1 MKAMRT
7 SDFLL
12 AAILLAMAPSSSQA
26 QETNFAGLV
35 KRVVA
40 VSANVKPGEVVVVFG
55 GKHTVPLMEELA
67 IEIQKAG
74 GLPTMLLGSGRVT
87 RSFYLDVPEKY
98 LEQEPRYFAE
108 WLKHMNVWIGISA
121 YEDPKAVFADI
132 PETRFAKAAEA
143 DQYITD
149 RLNESGLRLVFIG
162 YPTRELAAVNKL
174 DFATYEKMHWDAVN
188 ADYKRISEKG
198 QELKRVLQGAK
209 KVRVTSPAGTDV
221 TFSVGGRPVF
231 VDDGIVTDEEAKAKL
246 FLVRFASLPGGEVVV
261 APVET
266 SANGRVVVP
275 KHRCRFAPMTG
286 ISFDLK
292 NGQLQ
297 NFQARENGKCFEE
310 TLAPYAGP
318 KDMFGSFSIGLNP
331 ALRVIEEGGDYRPG
345 NAAGLVWIIIGDN
358 QMLGGNNKTQVG
370 FGFPIVNGTVEIDGK
385 VVVKDGK
392 LL

>member
-1 MKAMRT
+1 MKNMRT

-12 AAILLAMAPSSSQA
+12 AALLLAMAPSSLQA
-26 QETNFAGLV
+26 QETNFAGLA

-40 VSANVKPGEVVVVFG
+40 VSANVKPGEVVVVNG

-67 IEIQKAG
+67 IEVQKAG
-74 GLPTMLLGSGRVT
+74 GLPTMLLDSGRVT
-87 RSFYLDVPEKY
+87 RSFFLDVPEKY

-132 PETRFAKAAEA
+132 PETRFAKAAKA
-143 DQYITD
+143 GQYITD
-149 RLNESGLRLVFIG
+149 RINESGLRQVFIG

-188 ADYKRISEKG
+188 ADYRSISAKG

-209 KVRVTSPAGTDV
+209 QVRVTSSAGTDV
-221 TFSVGGRPVF
+221 TFSVGDRPVF
-231 VDDGIVTDEEAKAKL
+231 VDDGIVTEDEAKTKL
-246 FLVRFASLPGGEVVV
+246 FFGRSASLPGGLVFV
-261 APVET
+261 APIET
-266 SANGRVVVP
+266 SANGRVVAP
-275 KHRCRFAPMTG
+275 KDRCRFAPMTG
-286 ISFDLK
+286 ISFELK

-310 TLAPYAGP
+310 TMAPYAGP
-318 KDMFGSFSIGLNP
+318 KDMFGGISIGLNP
-331 ALRVIEEGGDYRPG
+331 ALRVIEEGGDYRPS
-345 NAAGLVWIIIGDN
+345 NAAGMVWISIGDN
-358 QMLGGNNKTQVG
+358 QLLGGNNKTQG
-370 FGFPIVNGTVEIDGK
+370 AFSFPIVNATVEIDGK